1 MAARDARLTEDRNQ
15 TEAGSG
21 GKRSCVEGSGQP
33 GTHTQVAISP
43 MNESGTG
50 SWNPHANKIMYV
62 SHWAEAESISSF
74 SCSPPHAGGEV
85 ETPGTTALL
94 TTGPPAPAPK

>member
-43 MNESGTG
+43 MNEPGTG
-50 SWNPHANKIMYV
+50 SWNPHAVIRSCTYRTGQRQRASV
-62 SHWAEAESISSF
+62 HSHA
-74 SCSPPHAGGEV
+74 PHPMLEEKWKHQGR
-85 ETPGTTALL
+85 LC
-94 TTGPPAPAPK
+94 